1 MRIVPSFN
9 LAVLADGMGGHA
21 AGDVASR
28 LAVDTLV
35 EYLWADRNQ
44 TSEDWAPDIN
54 ENRLVEATNA
64 ANTQVRKRS
73 LQDPECHDMGCTLIA
88 CYFVNNQMLATHVG
102 DSRLYRYR
110 HGKVEQ
116 ISNDHTLAQEYL
128 RMGLIGSDNLPHTA
142 GKNALIR
149 AIGIEDEVEIDVI
162 KTDALRGDFYL
173 LCSDGLTEVM
183 LEEDMQ
189 KAFEQYG
196 ADTPETINQLIK
208 QTNERGGP
216 DNVSVIIVHIT

>member
-44 TSEDWAPDIN
+44 TSEDSAPDIN

-88 CYFVNNQMLATHVG
+88 CYFVNNQNEKTRR
-102 DSRLYRYR
+102 SRKR
-110 HGKVEQ
+110 
-116 ISNDHTLAQEYL
+116 
-128 RMGLIGSDNLPHTA
+128 
-142 GKNALIR
+142 
-149 AIGIEDEVEIDVI
+149 
-162 KTDALRGDFYL
+162 
-173 LCSDGLTEVM
+173 
-183 LEEDMQ
+183 
-189 KAFEQYG
+189 
-196 ADTPETINQLIK
+196 
-208 QTNERGGP
+208 
-216 DNVSVIIVHIT
+216 